1 MDREEIQGEYVELEK
16 FARENSLEILS
27 DSGCKEVYFS
37 TFNVNRPGLLL
48 AGFDDYFGEAR
59 VQVIGYAE
67 HYYLDKHTREERVKM
82 LELLFSKKVP
92 CLIYSRGITPNDEVV
107 TIAQKYNTP
116 VLKSEKIT
124 SQLVNDL
131 VTYFNWVLAPVKSMH
146 GVLVEVSGLGVLLTG
161 HTGVGKSETALE
173 LIHRGHRLVADD
185 AVILKRI
192 QNEIVGTPP
201 PAIEHFMEIR
211 GIGIIDVRSMF
222 GVGSV
227 LNERKIDLVIEFFDW
242 NQDSDPDRLGLKSYT
257 ENIFGVEIPKLKV
270 PVMAGRNLA
279 IVVEVAARNQ
289 RLKKLGYN
297 ALDALLNNANMPKE
311 KK

>member
-1 MDREEIQGEYVELEK
+1 MAEDKEEIQGEFVALEK
-16 FARENSLEILS
+16 FAMDNELEILCNGNR
-27 DSGCKEVYFS
+27 DSVYFS

-48 AGFDDYFGEAR
+48 AGFEDYFGGAR

-67 HYYLDKHTREERVKM
+67 HFYLQKHTLAERAVM
-82 LELLFSKKVP
+82 LKALFAQKVP
-92 CLIYSRGITPNDEVV
+92 CLIYSRDLIPSSDVIELAIAND
-107 TIAQKYNTP
+107 TP
-116 VLKSEKIT
+116 VLKSKKIT

-131 VTYFNWVLAPVKSMH
+131 VTYFNYILAPEMSMH
-146 GVLVEVSGLGVLLTG
+146 GVLVEVSGIGALLTG

-185 AVILKRI
+185 AVIIKRI
-192 QNEIVGTPP
+192 QNEIVGMPP
-201 PAIEHFMEIR
+201 QAIKHFMEIR

-227 LNERKIDLVIEFFDW
+227 LNEKSIDLVIEFSEW
-242 NQDSDPDRLGLKSYT
+242 NQEDEIDRLGMQDCH
-257 ENIFGVEIPKLKV
+257 ENIFGVNIPKLKV

-289 RLKKLGYN
+289 RLKSLGYN
-297 ALDALLNNANMPKE
+297 ALDELLGNANIGRE
-311 KK
+311 

>member
-1 MDREEIQGEYVELEK
+1 MDREEIQGEYVALEK

-27 DSGCKEVYFS
+27 DSGCAEVYFS

>member
-1 MDREEIQGEYVELEK
+1 MTEEKEEILGEFVALEK
-16 FARENSLEILS
+16 FASDNELEILCNGNR
-27 DSGCKEVYFS
+27 DSVYFS

-48 AGFDDYFGEAR
+48 AGFEDYFGGAR

-67 HYYLDKHTREERVKM
+67 HFYLQKHTLAQRAVM
-82 LELLFSKKVP
+82 LKALFAQKVP
-92 CLIYSRGITPNDEVV
+92 CLIYSRDLTPSSDVIELA
-107 TIAQKYNTP
+107 IANHTP
-116 VLKSEKIT
+116 VLKSKKIT

-131 VTYFNWVLAPVKSMH
+131 VTYFNYILAPEMSMH
-146 GVLVEVSGLGVLLTG
+146 GVLVEVSGIGVLLTG

-185 AVILKRI
+185 AVIIKRI
-192 QNEIVGTPP
+192 QNEIVGMPP
-201 PAIEHFMEIR
+201 QAIKHFMEIR

-227 LNERKIDLVIEFFDW
+227 LNEKSIDLVIEFSEW
-242 NQDSDPDRLGLKSYT
+242 NQEDEIDRLGMKDCH
-257 ENIFGVEIPKLKV
+257 ENIFGVNIPKLKV

-289 RLKKLGYN
+289 RLKSLGYN
-297 ALDALLNNANMPKE
+297 ALDELLGNANIGKE
-311 KK
+311 

>member
-1 MDREEIQGEYVELEK
+1 MDREEIQGEYVALEK
-16 FARENSLEILS
+16 FARENSLKILS
-27 DSGCKEVYFS
+27 DSGCNEVYFS

-67 HYYLDKHTREERVKM
+67 HYYLDKHTRDERVKM

-92 CLIYSRGITPNDEVV
+92 CLIYSRDITPNEEVI
-107 TIAQKYNTP
+107 TIAQKYSTP

-131 VTYFNWVLAPVKSMH
+131 VTYFNGVLAPVKSMH

-297 ALDALLNNANMPKE
+297 ALDALLNNANIPKH
-311 KK
+311 K